1 MARHPGKASGSM
13 NLEVSLFGLPLI
25 SISWSRV
32 DSAEGDTES
41 VSLGTDTEMP
51 EDDQGY
57 GFVRGATGWLGGE
70 S

>member
-32 DSAEGDTES
+32 DSADGDAES

-57 GFVRGATGWLGGE
+57 GFVRGVTGWLGGE